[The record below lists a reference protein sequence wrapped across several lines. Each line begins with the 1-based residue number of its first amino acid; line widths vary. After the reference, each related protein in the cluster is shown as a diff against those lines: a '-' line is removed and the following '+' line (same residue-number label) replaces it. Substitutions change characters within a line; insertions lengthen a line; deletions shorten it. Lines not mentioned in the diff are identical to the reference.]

1 MEPVI
6 DEFEKMGDP
15 DFELKATAKDLQSR
29 WLHIDS
35 WAKERKVLLRSML
48 DQWKSLREHLMELIG
63 WIDVKDAKLQELNEQ
78 VDIADEVE
86 VKDELSNL
94 KVCRFIFSA
103 FILF

>member
-6 DEFEKMGDP
+6 VEFEKMGDP

-29 WLHIDS
+29 WLTIDS
-35 WAKERKVLLRSML
+35 WAEERKVLLRSML

-63 WIDVKDAKLQELNEQ
+63 WIDEKDVKLQELNEQ

-94 KVCRFIFSA
+94 KVRRFIFSA
-103 FILF
+103 FIWF